1 MARYTGSV
9 CRLCRREGTKLFL
22 KGDRC
27 LSGKCALEK
36 RPNVP
41 GQHGAGRKNVKEY
54 GLQLREKQKAKR
66 YYGVLE
72 SQFKGYFEKADKTE
86 GVTGENLLS
95 LLERRLDNVVYRIGL
110 ADSRKEARQ
119 LVTHG
124 HFRLNGKKVTIP
136 SLIVRAGDVITLREE
151 SRSSEK
157 FKNLIEAL
165 DTRITPK
172 WIELDK
178 AQVVAKVAAL
188 PARDD
193 VDFPFEEHLIVE
205 LYSKSYT
212 RSRFRA
218 SGCPD
223 E

>member
-72 SQFKGYFEKADKTE
+72 SQFRSYYEMAERRPGK
-86 GVTGENLLS
+86 TGENLLS
-95 LLERRLDNVVYRIGL
+95 ILECRLDNVVYRLGF
-110 ADSRKEARQ
+110 AMSRAEARQ
-119 LVTHG
+119 MVSHG
-124 HFRLNGKKVTIP
+124 HFTVNGRKVNIP
-136 SLIVRAGDVITLREE
+136 SYQVKPGMVITLKE
-151 SRSSEK
+151 SSRGLEKIKANVEANSSRP
-157 FKNLIEAL
+157 A
-165 DTRITPK
+165 PK
-172 WIELDK
+172 WLEYDANNMI
-178 AQVVAKVAAL
+178 AKVIAV

-193 VDFPFEEHLIVE
+193 IDLPIEERLIVE
-205 LYSKSYT
+205 LYSK
-212 RSRFRA
+212 
-218 SGCPD
+218 
-223 E
+223 